1 MDDVQIL
8 KVISPA
14 LDDKLGN
21 VVVAAVVALVT
32 PVKIVIVVITVVEKM
47 AELVVV
53 KTTMIAASVGAKPE
67 ETHELVAELSKV
79 ID

>member
-8 KVISPA
+8 KVILPA
-14 LDDKLGN
+14 LGDRLGN
-21 VVVAAVVALVT
+21 VVVVVVALVT
-32 PVKIVIVVITVVEKM
+32 PVKIVIVVIVVVEKM

-53 KTTMIAASVGAKPE
+53 KTTMIAAFVGAKSE
-67 ETHELVAELSKV
+67 EAHELVVELLKV